1 MESSASSSAGNHSVP
16 TESDDTNDPEEG
28 TEELETEDARNKKR
42 AGTRKRKR
50 EATFDPPPFAW
61 LSSAASKRRRDVNY
75 RRYVRLA
82 AVLGERVAEH
92 DWAMVAPIAS
102 VLARKY
108 HSRTSLTNRS
118 YPREITWAI
127 VDTLRVLRTKKEPE
141 LNVDNSIEAILRA
154 AVEAPD
160 SYAVS
165 GASITHRTAAGI
177 ELLFHQVR
185 QGEKAVALK
194 EASARSILSPFRDS
208 AVYHWAVGS
217 LALYIAQADEV
228 QPQDGQWA
236 DETTQIAFDELQR
249 ALEME
254 PSVFA
259 YAKKLISAEH
269 LVGNHERALEVLEKF
284 CEDNPDDILALEELL
299 QTKPSLTTANQL
311 LNLSPLSARALSIVE
326 AEGQVK
332 NRADAYAS
340 RIEHGDRSGWNS
352 LGNLLSLYPEQV
364 PEQLWKRSPRRNW
377 WPTAYFSSKAA
388 KLDVEADLNMAQSKA
403 SIAKRFSQVSK
414 NASMRNYY
422 KKVEELLDVW
432 TNNS

>member
-1 MESSASSSAGNHSVP
+1 MESSASGSVGNQSSP
-16 TESDDTNDPEEG
+16 TESDNANDPREG
-28 TEELETEDARNKKR
+28 TEEVETEDPRNKKR
-42 AGTRKRKR
+42 SGTKKRKR
-50 EATFDPPPFAW
+50 VATFDPPPFAW

-127 VDTLRVLRTKKEPE
+127 VDALRVLKTMKESE
-141 LNVDNSIEAILRA
+141 VNVESTIEAILRA

-160 SYAVS
+160 SYSVS
-165 GASITHRTAAGI
+165 GASVTHRTAAGI

-228 QPQDGQWA
+228 QPKDGQWT
-236 DETTQIAFDELQR
+236 DEMTQIAVDELQR

-259 YAKKLISAEH
+259 YAKKLINAEH
-269 LVGNHERALEVLEKF
+269 LVGRHERAQEVLEKF
-284 CEDNPDDILALEELL
+284 CEDNPDDVLALEELL
-299 QTKPSLTTANQL
+299 QAKPSLSTANQL
-311 LNLSPLSARALSIVE
+311 LTLSPLSARALSIVE
-326 AEGQVK
+326 VEGPVKYRAE
-332 NRADAYAS
+332 AHAS

-364 PEQLWKRSPRRNW
+364 PEHVWKRSPRRNW
-377 WPTAYFSSKAA
+377 WPRAYFSSKAA
-388 KLDVEADLNMAQSKA
+388 TLDVEADLNIAQSKA
-403 SIAKRFSQVSK
+403 SIAKQFSQVSK
-414 NASMRNYY
+414 NSSMRNYY
-422 KKVEELLDVW
+422 KKVEQLL
-432 TNNS
+432 NYR